1 MKIVHVVETWVGG
14 IATYVGALAREQI
27 AMGNEVLLICDPDKM
42 TGTPGVEG
50 LTLIGYRSSRHPARI
65 ARVARE
71 IRALL
76 KAIGP
81 DVIHC
86 HSTFP
91 GVYVRLRRHRHA
103 KVLYTPH
110 AWAFLKK
117 DVGSVTRL
125 GYALTERLLATRC
138 DRIVCMSLEELR
150 AARKYRLPMS
160 KVDLVY
166 TGIAGD
172 EARTALDR
180 PSGSST
186 IRVGYFG
193 RLDYQKGFDV
203 VLDAVPALKPDIE
216 INVYGMAVRGGVA
229 AERASDDR
237 IVYHGWVDAAATKSA
252 MQAMDVVIVPSRWE
266 GLALVPIEAMR
277 AGKVLVVS
285 GESSLPEQVIH
296 GYNGIILTE
305 LTGQCLADNLNRLT
319 VDKCRRMGENARHVF
334 DQTFRQEHFLKS
346 LMRIYEQA

>member
-42 TGTPGVEG
+42 TGTTGVEG
-50 LTLIGYRSSRHPARI
+50 LTLIGYQSSRHPARI
-65 ARVARE
+65 ASVARE

-91 GVYVRLRRHRHA
+91 GVYVRLLRHRHA

-117 DVGSVTRL
+117 DVGPVTRL

-138 DRIVCMSLEELR
+138 DRIVCMSLDELR

-180 PSGSST
+180 PAGSST

-216 INVYGMAVRGGVA
+216 INVYGMAVRGGVTK
-229 AERASDDR
+229 RAGDDR
-237 IVYHGWVDAAATKSA
+237 IVYHGWVDAAATKIA

-334 DQTFRQEHFLKS
+334 DQAFRQEHFLKS

>member
-1 MKIVHVVETWVGG
+1 MRIVHVVETWMGG

-27 AMGNEVLLICDPDKM
+27 ALGNEVLLICDPDKM
-42 TGTPGVEG
+42 VGTAGMEG

-65 ARVARE
+65 IRVARE

-76 KAIGP
+76 QAAAP
-81 DVIHC
+81 DVVHC

-91 GVYVRLRRHRHA
+91 GLYVRLLRHRRA
-103 KVLYTPH
+103 KILYTPH
-110 AWAFLKK
+110 AWAFLKR
-117 DVGSVTRL
+117 DVGIATRF
-125 GYALTERLLATRC
+125 GYALTERVLARRC
-138 DRIVCMSLEELR
+138 DRIVCMSLDELR
-150 AARKYRLPMS
+150 AARKYRMPMS

-172 EARTALDR
+172 DARTAVDGPR
-180 PSGSST
+180 RSAT

-193 RLDYQKGFDV
+193 RPDYQKGFDV
-203 VLDAVPALKPDIE
+203 VLDAVPTLRPDIE
-216 INVYGMAVRGGVA
+216 VNVYGTAVRGGV
-229 AERASDDR
+229 ETGRTGDER
-237 IVYHGWVDAAATKSA
+237 IVYHGWVDAATTKAA

-277 AGKVLVVS
+277 AGKVVVVS

-319 VDKCRRMGENARHVF
+319 ADTCRRMGDNARHVF
-334 DQTFRQEHFLKS
+334 DHTFRQEHFLKS

>member
-1 MKIVHVVETWVGG
+1 MRIVHVVETWVGG

-27 AMGNEVLLICDPDKM
+27 ALGNEVMLICDPDKM
-42 TGTPGVEG
+42 PAATGVDG
-50 LTLIGYRSSRHPARI
+50 LTLVGYRSSRHPARI
-65 ARVARE
+65 VGVARE

-76 KAIGP
+76 KAAGA

-91 GVYVRLRRHRHA
+91 GLYVRLSRHRGA
-103 KVLYTPH
+103 RVLYTPH
-110 AWAFLKK
+110 AWAFLKR
-117 DVGSVTRL
+117 DVGIVTKL
-125 GYALTERLLATRC
+125 AYALAERVLAGRC
-138 DRIVCMSLEELR
+138 DKIVCMSLDELK
-150 AARKYRLPMS
+150 AARKYWIPMS
-160 KVDLVY
+160 KVDLIY

-172 EARTALDR
+172 DASAVCVRA
-180 PSGSST
+180 PAGAT

-203 VLDAVPALKPDIE
+203 VLDAVPALRSSIE
-216 INVYGMAVRGGVA
+216 VNVYGVAVRGGVA
-229 AERASDDR
+229 TSRDDDKR
-237 IVYHGWVDAAATKSA
+237 IVYHGWVDATEAKAA
-252 MQAMDVVIVPSRWE
+252 MQAMDVVVVPSRWE

-319 VDKCRRMGENARHVF
+319 VDECLRMGGNARHVF
-334 DQTFRQEHFLKS
+334 DQTFRQDHFLKS
-346 LMRIYEQA
+346 LMLIYEKA